1 MSRTSV
7 EAFNTLSRQ
16 QMNKTKPK
24 FVVKEL
30 DFGGTSVL
38 PEGFDTTNLV
48 EVTELDSRYVKYVN
62 TVTGEIIDCE
72 TYTKQLEEL
81 KK

>member
-1 MSRTSV
+1 MGRTSSEV
-7 EAFNTLSRQ
+7 FNTMLRAA
-16 QMNKTKPK
+16 KPK

-30 DFGGTSVL
+30 DFGFTSVL

-48 EVTELDSRYVKYVN
+48 EVIELDSRYVKYLN

-72 TYTKQLEEL
+72 AYAKQLEEL